1 MTKTYTTLKPGD
13 YRIEGD
19 ETRHVAVAT
28 RRPGIFTE
36 RVPTGPGPWSP
47 VAPGMVG
54 KVILPADVI
63 AAEFRREEK

>member
-19 ETRHVAVAT
+19 ETRHVALGGMYAKKVS
-28 RRPGIFTE
+28 
-36 RVPTGPGPWSP
+36 PGPWSP
-47 VAPGMVG
+47 VAPGMIG